1 MLTVLVNLHGSI
13 RKVTMIDPAWLA
25 PGSTATLWVDL
36 ASPTIEEASILKTVF
51 QFHDLSIEDALS
63 ESHHPKVES
72 YGSYLY
78 VILHGID
85 FEATKHHF
93 ATHDTD
99 FFVGSNYL
107 VTVHD
112 GTSRSIEA
120 LREICQRNEHVLAS
134 GPVAL
139 LHRIVDTMVDNYGPE
154 VEKLDDRLEQLEHR
168 VFDEPG
174 ANLVKPILG
183 LKRDVAS
190 LRRVVLPQRDVV
202 ARLARR
208 EFAVISE
215 PMSYRFRDVHDHLVR
230 LTDESMLFHDRLS
243 SLLDAHLTSV
253 STRLNQ
259 VMKVLTVIATIFM
272 PLTVLTG
279 MWGMNVPL
287 PHFPGGGE
295 PGQFWWIL
303 GVMVVVTA
311 VMLWL
316 FRLRR
321 WL

>member
-1 MLTVLVNLHGSI
+1 MLTVLVNLQGSV
-13 RKVTMIDPAWLA
+13 RKASMIDPSWLK
-25 PGSTATLWVDL
+25 PESTATVWVDL
-36 ASPTIEEASILKTVF
+36 AAPTIEEASILKSVF
-51 QFHDLSIEDALS
+51 HFHDLAVEDALS

-72 YGSYLY
+72 YGDYLY
-78 VILHGID
+78 VIMHGID
-85 FEATKHHF
+85 FEAAKHRF

-99 FFVGSNYL
+99 FFVGPTYL

-112 GTSRSIEA
+112 GTSRSITE
-120 LREICQRNEHVLAS
+120 LRDICQRNEHALS
-134 GPVAL
+134 GGPMAL
-139 LHRIVDTMVDNYGPE
+139 LHRIVDVMVDNYGPE
-154 VEKLDDRLEQLEHR
+154 VEKLADRLEELEHR
-168 VFDEPG
+168 IFDRPND
-174 ANLVKPILG
+174 NLVKPLLG

-190 LRRVVLPQRDVV
+190 MRRVVLPQRDVV
-202 ARLARR
+202 GRLARR
-208 EFAVISE
+208 EFASINE
-215 PMSYRFRDVHDHLVR
+215 QISYRFRDVYDHLVR

-287 PHFPGGGE
+287 PAFPGGE
-295 PGQFWWIL
+295 MAQFWWVL
-303 GVMVVVTA
+303 GIMLTVSG

-316 FRLRR
+316 FHRR
-321 WL
+321 DWI

>member
-1 MLTVLVNLHGSI
+1 MITVLASRDGVV
-13 RKVTMIDPAWLA
+13 RKMPAIDPGWLA
-25 PGSTATLWVDL
+25 PDGNVTFWVDL
-36 ASPTIEEASILKTVF
+36 SAPTPEEADILRRVF
-51 QFHDLSIEDALS
+51 HFHELAVEDSLS

-72 YGSYLY
+72 YGWFLYL
-78 VILHGID
+78 ILHGID
-85 FEATKHHF
+85 FEAAKHRF

-99 FFVGSNYL
+99 FFVGPSYL

-112 GTSRSIEA
+112 GTSRSIA
-120 LREICQRNEHVLAS
+120 AMREICERNEHVLEDGAV
-134 GPVAL
+134 GL
-139 LHRIVDTMVDNYGPE
+139 LHRIVDAMVDNYLPE
-154 VEKLDDRLEQLEHR
+154 VEKLSDRLERIEHR
-168 VFDEPG
+168 VFDD
-174 ANLVKPILG
+174 ANGDLIKPILT

-190 LRRVVLPQRDVV
+190 MRRVLLPQRDVV
-202 ARLARR
+202 GRLARR
-208 EFAVISE
+208 EFAIISE
-215 PMSYRFRDVHDHLVR
+215 QLSYRFRDVYDHLVR

-287 PHFPGGGE
+287 PVFPGSEGM
-295 PGQFWWIL
+295 QFWWLL
-303 GVMVVVTA
+303 GLMLA
-311 VMLWL
+311 ASGAMLWV

-321 WL
+321 WM

>member
-1 MLTVLVNLHGSI
+1 MLTVLVNLQGTI
-13 RKVTMIDPAWLA
+13 RRVPAVDPEWLGPDSKV
-25 PGSTATLWVDL
+25 TLWVDL
-36 ASPTIEEASILKTVF
+36 AAPTPEEAGILRDVF
-51 QFHDLSIEDALS
+51 HFHELAIEDSLA

-72 YGSYLY
+72 YGAFLY

-85 FEATKHHF
+85 FEAAKHHF

-99 FFVGSNYL
+99 FFVGPNYL

-112 GTSRSIEA
+112 GTSRSIAEM
-120 LREICQRNEHVLAS
+120 RSVCQRNEHVLS
-134 GPVAL
+134 KGPVEL
-139 LHRIVDTMVDNYGPE
+139 LHRIVDAMVDNYLPE
-154 VEKLDDRLEQLEHR
+154 VEKLSDRLEQIEHR
-168 VFDEPG
+168 VFDEPND
-174 ANLVKPILG
+174 NLIKPILT
-183 LKRDVAS
+183 LKRDVAAM
-190 LRRVVLPQRDVV
+190 RRVLLPQRDVV
-202 ARLARR
+202 GRLARR
-208 EFAVISE
+208 EFAVITE
-215 PMSYRFRDVHDHLVR
+215 PLSYRFRDVYDHLVR

-287 PHFPGGGE
+287 PAFPGGDAM
-295 PGQFWWIL
+295 QFWWIVAL
-303 GVMVVVTA
+303 MAATTGA
-311 VMLWL
+311 MLWL

-321 WL
+321 WM

>member
-1 MLTVLVNLHGSI
+1 MLTVLANRDGVV
-13 RKVTMIDPAWLA
+13 RKVPGVDPAWLE
-25 PGSTATLWVDL
+25 PDSKITLWVDL
-36 ASPTIEEASILKTVF
+36 AAPTPDEASILRDVF
-51 QFHDLSIEDALS
+51 HFHELAIEDSLA

-72 YGSYLY
+72 YGAFLY

-85 FEATKHHF
+85 FEAAKHRF
-93 ATHDTD
+93 ATHDAD
-99 FFVGSNYL
+99 FFVGPNYL

-112 GTSRSIEA
+112 GTSRSIAEM
-120 LREICQRNEHVLAS
+120 RGVCERNEHVLTN
-134 GPVAL
+134 GPVTL
-139 LHRIVDTMVDNYGPE
+139 LHRIVDTMVDNYLPE
-154 VEKLDDRLEQLEHR
+154 VEKLADRLEQLEHR
-168 VFDEPG
+168 VFDEPNE
-174 ANLVKPILG
+174 NLVKPILS

-190 LRRVVLPQRDVV
+190 LRRVLLPQRDVV
-202 ARLARR
+202 GRLARR
-208 EFAVISE
+208 EFSVITE
-215 PMSYRFRDVHDHLVR
+215 QLSYRFRDVYDHLVR

-287 PHFPGGGE
+287 PAFPGGEGT
-295 PGQFWWIL
+295 QFWWVL
-303 GVMVVVTA
+303 ALMLVTTGA
-311 VMLWL
+311 MLWL

-321 WL
+321 WM

>member
-1 MLTVLVNLHGSI
+1 MLTVLVNLQGSV
-13 RKVTMIDPAWLA
+13 RKVTMIDPAWLK
-25 PGSTATLWVDL
+25 PDSTASLWVDL
-36 ASPTIEEASILKTVF
+36 AAPSIEEASILKTVF

-63 ESHHPKVES
+63 ESHHPKVET
-72 YGSYLY
+72 YGGYLY

-85 FEATKHHF
+85 FEAAKHRF

-99 FFVGSNYL
+99 FFLGANYL

-112 GTSRSIEA
+112 GTSRSIAA
-120 LREICQRNEHVLAS
+120 LHEICQRNEHVLAQ
-134 GPVAL
+134 GPVSL
-139 LHRIVDTMVDNYGPE
+139 LHRIVDTMIDNYGPE
-154 VEKLDDRLEQLEHR
+154 IEKLADRLEQLEHQ
-168 VFDEPG
+168 VFDEPN

-190 LRRVVLPQRDVV
+190 LRRVVLPERDVV

-287 PHFPGGGE
+287 PAFPGGE
-295 PGQFWWIL
+295 ALQFWWLVGIML
-303 GVMVVVTA
+303 VVTG

>member
-1 MLTVLVNLHGSI
+1 MITVLVNGRDAVRTES
-13 RKVTMIDPAWLA
+13 RVDPAWLA
-25 PGSTATLWVDL
+25 PGSGVTFWVDL
-36 ASPTIEEASILKTVF
+36 AAPTPEESAILRTVF
-51 QFHDLSIEDALS
+51 HFHELAIEDSLS

-72 YGSYLY
+72 YGSFLY

-85 FEATKHHF
+85 FEAAKHRF

-99 FFVGSNYL
+99 FFVGPNYL

-112 GTSRSIEA
+112 GTSRSIA
-120 LREICQRNEHVLAS
+120 GMRDICARNEHVLED
-134 GPVAL
+134 GPVGL
-139 LHRIVDTMVDNYGPE
+139 LHRIVDAMVDNYMPE
-154 VEKLDDRLEQLEHR
+154 VEKLADRLERIEHR
-168 VFDEPG
+168 VFDDPS
-174 ANLVKPILG
+174 ADLVKPILG

-190 LRRVVLPQRDVV
+190 MRRVLLPQRDVV
-202 ARLARR
+202 GRLARR
-208 EFAVISE
+208 EFSVITE
-215 PMSYRFRDVHDHLVR
+215 QLSYRFRDVYDQMVR

-243 SLLDAHLTSV
+243 SLLDAHLTSI

-279 MWGMNVPL
+279 MWGMNVDL
-287 PHFPGGGE
+287 PVFPGG
-295 PGQFWWIL
+295 PALQFWWVVALMLVL
-303 GVMVVVTA
+303 GG

-321 WL
+321 WM

>member
-1 MLTVLVNLHGSI
+1 MMTVLVSLQGVV
-13 RKVTMIDPAWLA
+13 RKAPMLDPAWVS
-25 PGSTATLWVDL
+25 PDSKATIWVDL
-36 ASPTIEEASILKTVF
+36 AAPTIEEAAVLRSL
-51 QFHDLSIEDALS
+51 FHFHELAIEDALS

-72 YGSYLY
+72 YGSFLY

-85 FEATKHHF
+85 FQAARHRF

-99 FFVGSNYL
+99 FFVGANYL

-112 GTSRSIEA
+112 GTSRSIA
-120 LREICQRNEHVLAS
+120 KLRDICERNEHVLS
-134 GPVAL
+134 NGPVAL
-139 LHRIVDTMVDNYGPE
+139 LHRIVDAMVDNYLPE
-154 VEKLDDRLEQLEHR
+154 VEKLEGRLEQVERR
-168 VFDEPG
+168 VFDEP
-174 ANLVKPILG
+174 NENMVKPILG
-183 LKRDVAS
+183 LKRDVAAM
-190 LRRVVLPQRDVV
+190 RRVLLPQRDVV
-202 ARLARR
+202 GQLARR
-208 EFAVISE
+208 EFPMISE
-215 PMSYRFRDVHDHLVR
+215 QLAYRFRDVYDHLVR
-230 LTDESMLFHDRLS
+230 LTDESIMFHDRLS

-287 PHFPGGGE
+287 PHFPGGE
-295 PGQFWWIL
+295 ELQFWW
-303 GVMVVVTA
+303 VVGIMLAISVA
-311 VMLWL
+311 MLWL

>member
-1 MLTVLVNLHGSI
+1 MLTVLVNLQGSV
-13 RKVTMIDPAWLA
+13 RKVSMIDPAWLE
-25 PGSTATLWVDL
+25 PVSTANVWVDL
-36 ASPTIEEASILKTVF
+36 AAPSIEEASVLKTLF

-63 ESHHPKVES
+63 ESHHPKVET
-72 YGSYLY
+72 YGTYLY

-85 FEATKHHF
+85 FQAAKHQF

-99 FFVGSNYL
+99 FFVGPNYL

-112 GTSRSIEA
+112 GTSRSIA
-120 LREICQRNEHVLAS
+120 QLRDICQRNEHVLAN
-134 GPVAL
+134 GPVSL
-139 LHRIVDTMVDNYGPE
+139 LHRIIDTMVDNYGPE
-154 VEKLDDRLEQLEHR
+154 VEKLADRLDLLEQQ
-168 VFDEPG
+168 VFDEPN

-208 EFAVISE
+208 EFALISE

-279 MWGMNVPL
+279 MWGMNVSL
-287 PHFPGGGE
+287 PDFPGGATL
-295 PGQFWWIL
+295 QFWWLVGIML
-303 GVMVVVTA
+303 AVTA
-311 VMLWL
+311 TMLWL
-316 FRLRR
+316 FRLRH

>member
-1 MLTVLVNLHGSI
+1 MLTVLANLDGTV
-13 RKVTMIDPAWLA
+13 RKVTAVDPAWLD
-25 PGSTATLWVDL
+25 PESSVTFWVDL
-36 ASPTIEEASILKTVF
+36 AAPTPEESSILRGT
-51 QFHDLSIEDALS
+51 FHFHELAIEDSLA

-72 YGSYLY
+72 YGTFLY

-85 FEATKHHF
+85 FEAAKHRF

-99 FFVGSNYL
+99 FFVGPNYL

-112 GTSRSIEA
+112 GTSRSIA
-120 LREICQRNEHVLAS
+120 AMREVCERNEHVLS
-134 GPVAL
+134 KGPVEL
-139 LHRIVDTMVDNYGPE
+139 LHRIVDAMVDNYLPE
-154 VEKLDDRLEQLEHR
+154 VEKLSDRLEELEHR
-168 VFDEPG
+168 VFDEP
-174 ANLVKPILG
+174 NESLVKPILT

-190 LRRVVLPQRDVV
+190 LRRVLLPQRDVV
-202 ARLARR
+202 GRLARR
-208 EFAVISE
+208 EFAVITE
-215 PMSYRFRDVHDHLVR
+215 QLSYRFRDVYDHLVR

-287 PHFPGGGE
+287 PVFPGGEGM
-295 PGQFWWIL
+295 QFWWVVAL
-303 GVMVVVTA
+303 MGVTTGA
-311 VMLWL
+311 MLWL

-321 WL
+321 WM

>member
-1 MLTVLVNLHGSI
+1 MLTVLVNLHGTV
-13 RKVTMIDPAWLA
+13 RKVTMIDPAWLK
-25 PGSTATLWVDL
+25 PDSTATLWVDL
-36 ASPTIEEASILKTVF
+36 AAPTIEEASILKTVF
-51 QFHDLSIEDALS
+51 QFHDLSVEDALD
-63 ESHHPKVES
+63 ESHHPKVET
-72 YGSYLY
+72 YGGYLY
-78 VILHGID
+78 IILHGID
-85 FEATKHHF
+85 FQAAKHHF

-99 FFVGSNYL
+99 FFVGPNYL

-112 GTSRSIEA
+112 GSSRSIA
-120 LREICQRNEHVLAS
+120 QLRDVCQRNEQVLTS
-134 GPVAL
+134 GPIGL
-139 LHRIVDTMVDNYGPE
+139 LHRIVDAMVDNYSPE
-154 VEKLDDRLEQLEHR
+154 VEKLADRLELLEHQ
-168 VFDEPG
+168 VFDEPN
-174 ANLVKPILG
+174 ANLVKPILT

-215 PMSYRFRDVHDHLVR
+215 PMSYRFRDVHDHLIR

-259 VMKVLTVIATIFM
+259 VMMVLTVIATIFM
-272 PLTVLTG
+272 PLSVLTG

-287 PHFPGGGE
+287 PHFPGGDE
-295 PGQFWWIL
+295 LQFWWLL
-303 GVMVVVTA
+303 GIMLSTSA

-316 FRLRR
+316 FRMRR

>member
-1 MLTVLVNLHGSI
+1 MLTVLVNLQGSV
-13 RKVTMIDPAWLA
+13 RKVTMLDPAWLK
-25 PGSTATLWVDL
+25 PDSTASLWVDL
-36 ASPTIEEASILKTVF
+36 AAPSIEEASILKTIF

-63 ESHHPKVES
+63 ESHHPKVET

-85 FEATKHHF
+85 FEAAKHRF

-99 FFVGSNYL
+99 FFLGANYL

-112 GTSRSIEA
+112 GTSRSIA
-120 LREICQRNEHVLAS
+120 SLRDICQRNEHLLAQ
-134 GPVAL
+134 GPVSL

-154 VEKLDDRLEQLEHR
+154 VEKLADRLEQLEQQ
-168 VFDEPG
+168 VFDEPN
-174 ANLVKPILG
+174 ANLVRPILG

-190 LRRVVLPQRDVV
+190 LRRVVLPERDVV
-202 ARLARR
+202 GRLARR

-279 MWGMNVPL
+279 MWGMNVTL
-287 PHFPGGGE
+287 PAFPGGE
-295 PGQFWWIL
+295 PLQFWWLAGIML
-303 GVMVVVTA
+303 VVTGA
-311 VMLWL
+311 MLWL